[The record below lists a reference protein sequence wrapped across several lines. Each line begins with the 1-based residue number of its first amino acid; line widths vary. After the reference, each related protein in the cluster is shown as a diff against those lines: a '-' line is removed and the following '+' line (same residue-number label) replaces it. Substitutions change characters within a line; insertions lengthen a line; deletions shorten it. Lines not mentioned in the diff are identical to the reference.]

1 MSVRRSLIVL
11 LLVMVLVPSAVF
23 LTTARNTRAE
33 REQQLETLANLQRYT
48 VNTGAVEAIVSAI
61 GKIQADQTVQLS
73 FLTAGRVDE
82 VLVSA
87 GDYVFA
93 GDALVRLD
101 SEIQRIAYEQALL
114 ALDNA
119 RLQLADAQSP
129 PTEDELAIAQ
139 SAVDSAWGAYL
150 SVQNAVT
157 DEDIRAAE
165 LSYQQA
171 YGAYEGLKAAR
182 DQAPGGF
189 GSAAYNQ
196 LDAQTGAASFQAEI
210 ARLRLE
216 QLRGST
222 APQANATYARV
233 LQAQKELERLQA
245 GPTQFEIDS
254 AQLAVDRA
262 QSQVTRAETALN
274 RTILTTPLEGVV
286 SQVTAEVGGIA
297 TPGLTLVEVTDITP
311 LRLTVQVDEVDIRLI
326 REGMPATV
334 ELDALQEVILPA
346 VIEKIALSGQPVN
359 GIVNYDVTFMIEVD
373 DPRVRV
379 GMTAEANIVIERRD
393 DVITLPNVYIRRDGE
408 RAFVNVLKPDNSIEE
423 IEITLGLQGR
433 DSSEVLTGLQTG
445 DVAVINFADDRFSI
459 FGG

>member
-11 LLVMVLVPSAVF
+11 VLVMVLVPSVVF
-23 LTTARNTRAE
+23 VITAGNTRAE
-33 REQQLETLANLQRYT
+33 RQQQLETLANLQRYT
-48 VNTGAVEAIVSAI
+48 VDTGTVESIVSAI
-61 GKIQADQTVQLS
+61 GTIQADQTVQLS
-73 FLTAGRVDE
+73 FLTAGRADE
-82 VLVSA
+82 ILVSV

-101 SEIQRIAYEQALL
+101 AEVQRIAYEQALL
-114 ALDNA
+114 TLDNA

-165 LSYQQA
+165 LAYQQA
-171 YGAYEGLKAAR
+171 YAAYEGLKAAR

-189 GSAAYNQ
+189 GGAAYNQ

-222 APQANATYARV
+222 APQANAAYARV

-245 GPTQFEIDS
+245 GPQQFEIDS

-262 QSQVTRAETALN
+262 QSQVDRAQTALS
-274 RTILTTPLEGVV
+274 RTVLTTPLEGVV
-286 SQVTAEVGGIA
+286 SQVTAEVGAIV
-297 TPGLTLVEVTDITP
+297 TPGLTVVEVTDVTP

-334 ELDALQEVILPA
+334 ELDALQDVTLPA

-359 GIVNYDVTFMIEVD
+359 GIVNYDVSFTIDVN

-379 GMTAEANIVIERRD
+379 GMTAEANIVIERREE
-393 DVITLPNVYIRRDGE
+393 VLALPNVYIRRDGA
-408 RAFVNVLKPDNSIEE
+408 RAFVNVLKPDNSIQEV
-423 IEITLGLQGR
+423 EITLGLQGR
-433 DSSEVLTGLQTG
+433 DSSEVLTGLRTG

>member
-139 SAVDSAWGAYL
+139 SAVDSAWGVYL

-433 DSSEVLTGLQTG
+433 DSSEVLTGLQSG

>member
-11 LLVMVLVPSAVF
+11 LLVMVLVPTVVF
-23 LTTARNTRAE
+23 VTGARNARTE
-33 REQQLETLANLQRYT
+33 RQQQLETLANLQRHVVGTGT
-48 VNTGAVEAIVSAI
+48 VETIVSAI
-61 GKIQADQTVQLS
+61 GKIEADQTLQLS

-101 SEIQRIAYEQALL
+101 NDVQRIAYEQALL
-114 ALDNA
+114 ALENA
-119 RLQLADAQSP
+119 RLQLADVQEP

-139 SAVDSAWGAYL
+139 SAVDTAWGAYL
-150 SVQNAVT
+150 SVQGAVS

-171 YGAYEGLKAAR
+171 YSAYEGLKAAR

-216 QLRGST
+216 QLRSST
-222 APQANATYARV
+222 GPQANAAYARV
-233 LQAQKELERLQA
+233 LQAEKELERLKA

-274 RTILTTPLEGVV
+274 RTILTAPIEGVV

-297 TPGLTLVEVTDITP
+297 TPGLNVVEVTDITP

-326 REGMPATV
+326 SEGMSATV
-334 ELDALQEVILPA
+334 ELDALQDVVLPA
-346 VIEKIALSGQPVN
+346 VIENISLSGQPVN
-359 GIVNYDVTFMIEVD
+359 GIVNYDVSLTIDVD

-379 GMTAEANIVIERRD
+379 GMTSEANIVIERRD
-393 DVITLPNVYIRRDGE
+393 NVLTLPNVYIRRDGT
-408 RAFVNVLKPDNSIEE
+408 RAFVNVLKPDNSVEE

-433 DSSEVLTGLQTG
+433 DTSEVLTGLRAG
-445 DVAVINFADDRFSI
+445 DTAVINFADDRFSI